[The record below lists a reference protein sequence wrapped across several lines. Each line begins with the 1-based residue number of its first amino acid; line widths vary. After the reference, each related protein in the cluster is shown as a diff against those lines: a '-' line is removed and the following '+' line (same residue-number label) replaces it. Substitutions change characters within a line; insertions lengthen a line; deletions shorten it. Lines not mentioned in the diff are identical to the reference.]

1 MDRNWRKW
9 KGTRPLRQRRL
20 ETIREEREERE
31 YQGGIIEEWDEEDK
45 MGQMG
50 DIMEEL

>member
-31 YQGGIIEEWDEEDK
+31 YQGGTIKEWNEEDE
-45 MGQMG
+45 MGQME